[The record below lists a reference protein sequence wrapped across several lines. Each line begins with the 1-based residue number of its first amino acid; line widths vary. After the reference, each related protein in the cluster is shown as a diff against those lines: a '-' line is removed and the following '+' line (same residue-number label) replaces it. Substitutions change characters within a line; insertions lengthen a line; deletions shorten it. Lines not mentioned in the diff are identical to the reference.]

1 MSPVFTHYVLS
12 READQDVS
20 DIFDYS
26 VRMFGVSQATDYLL
40 SLDAC
45 FQSLIANPDLGR
57 ERNEIRLGLRSVPA
71 GSHVV
76 FYRIDESF
84 LRIVR
89 VLHGSRD
96 LPRHFPEAPE
106 GA

>member
-1 MSPVFTHYVLS
+1 MGSGFTHYVLS
-12 READQDVS
+12 GEADQDVS

-26 VRMFGVSQATDYLL
+26 VQMFGVAQAAEYLL

-45 FQSLIANPDLGR
+45 FQSLIVNPDLGR
-57 ERNEIRLGLRSVPA
+57 ERNEIRLGLRSVPV

>member
-1 MSPVFTHYVLS
+1 MSPVFTDYVLS
-12 READQDVS
+12 GEADQDVS

-26 VRMFGVSQATDYLL
+26 VRMFGVSQAADYLL

-45 FQSLIANPDLGR
+45 FQSLIENPDLGR
-57 ERNEIRLGLRSVPA
+57 ERNEIRPGLRSLPL

-76 FYRIDESF
+76 FYRIEESF

-96 LPRHFPEAPE
+96 LPRYFPEAPE

>member
-12 READQDVS
+12 RDADQDVS

-26 VRMFGVSQATDYLL
+26 VQMFGVSQAADDLL

-45 FQSLIANPDLGR
+45 FESLVANPDLGR
-57 ERNEIRLGLRSVPA
+57 ERNEIRPGLRSVPV
-71 GSHVV
+71 GGHVV